1 MLHSLVIK
9 FSFPPRNETLLDP
22 ANGFRRVGI
31 SMGRPSSLLRTSS
44 LRPSFAIQS
53 PARGPRL
60 VNGVVVHIWRY
71 PTAPKNSALGGSVTP
86 PPTQDGLG
94 AILTSWNQLMLLCP
108 WPPRGLGLGLA
119 ASLLINARP
128 RRSPTLPA
136 AKVIEHLGRCAAGLS

>member
-71 PTAPKNSALGGSVTP
+71 PTAPKNSALGGKH
-86 PPTQDGLG
+86 
-94 AILTSWNQLMLLCP
+94 
-108 WPPRGLGLGLA
+108 
-119 ASLLINARP
+119 NAPAHTGRP
-128 RRSPTLPA
+128 RSHSDIMESAHAFVSLATQRTRAWTSCISPNQRPAQTVADPARS
-136 AKVIEHLGRCAAGLS
+136 KSH